1 MKALVFH
8 DVGDIRLDDVEAPK
22 IQEPTDAIIRLT
34 SSAICGTDLHM
45 IWVRIKAHAL
55 FAGQKRLSTPANRG
69 AWFAILHY
77 RRRRLSPPLAIYQT
91 VSLGRSVNKER
102 RFSFTG

>member
-34 SSAICGTDLHM
+34 SSAICGTDLH
-45 IWVRIKAHAL
+45 IWVSIEAHAL

-69 AWFAILHY
+69 PGLLFCTTEDA
-77 RRRRLSPPLAIYQT
+77 
-91 VSLGRSVNKER
+91 G
-102 RFSFTG
+102 

>member
-8 DVGDIRLDDVEAPK
+8 DVGDTRLDDVEAPT
-22 IQEPTDAIIRLT
+22 IQEPTDAIIT

-45 IWVRIKAHAL
+45 IWVSIEAHPL

-69 AWFAILHY
+69 PGLLFCTAQDA
-77 RRRRLSPPLAIYQT
+77 
-91 VSLGRSVNKER
+91 G
-102 RFSFTG
+102 

>member
-45 IWVRIKAHAL
+45 IWVSTEAHPLLQDKRGFLRPLIGGPGLL
-55 FAGQKRLSTPANRG
+55 FCTTEDAG
-69 AWFAILHY
+69 
-77 RRRRLSPPLAIYQT
+77 
-91 VSLGRSVNKER
+91 
-102 RFSFTG
+102 

>member
-34 SSAICGTDLHM
+34 SSAICGTDPHM
-45 IWVRIKAHAL
+45 IWVSTEAHPL

-69 AWFAILHY
+69 AWFAVLHY

>member
-22 IQEPTDAIIRLT
+22 IQEPTDAIIRLA

-45 IWVRIKAHAL
+45 IWVSIEVHAL
-55 FAGQKRLSTPANRG
+55 FAGQKRLSTSANRG
-69 AWFAILHY
+69 PGLLLCTTEDA
-77 RRRRLSPPLAIYQT
+77 
-91 VSLGRSVNKER
+91 G
-102 RFSFTG
+102 

>member
-22 IQEPTDAIIRLT
+22 IQEPTDAIIRVT
-34 SSAICGTDLHM
+34 SSAICGTDPHM
-45 IWVRIKAHAL
+45 IWVSTEAHPL

-69 AWFAILHY
+69 PGLLFCTTEDA
-77 RRRRLSPPLAIYQT
+77 
-91 VSLGRSVNKER
+91 G
-102 RFSFTG
+102 

>member
-8 DVGDIRLDDVEAPK
+8 DVGDTRLDDVEAPT

-34 SSAICGTDLHM
+34 SSAICGTDPHM
-45 IWVRIKAHAL
+45 IWVSTEAHPL

-69 AWFAILHY
+69 LVCCSALPKTQAEPSFSY
-77 RRRRLSPPLAIYQT
+77 LSD
-91 VSLGRSVNKER
+91 S
-102 RFSFTG
+102 FSRKVGE

>member
-8 DVGDIRLDDVEAPK
+8 DVCDTRLDDVEAPT

-34 SSAICGTDLHM
+34 SSAICGTDPHM
-45 IWVRIKAHAL
+45 IWVSTEAHPL

-69 AWFAILHY
+69 PGLLFCTTEDA
-77 RRRRLSPPLAIYQT
+77 
-91 VSLGRSVNKER
+91 G
-102 RFSFTG
+102 